1 MITGGEGDSFLDS
14 TEVLDTEGGSVTM
27 TSLMNSKRYGHGM
40 GVVTVNGKDRV
51 AVFGGLEY
59 FGRRNALDSV
69 ELYNTKTEK
78 WEMADFKLSEPKVGF
93 GFLTVKLGDVL
104 SNLQSSSSNGSTST
118 KCKHD
123 VSSCRSG
130 KRCKVS
136 TTSRA
141 SNNSVEFLGKS
152 PVSYETSKRLGHRM
166 TIMAPTNYH
175 VRDGRDRIKPRG
187 TLQDQSVCQ

>member
-1 MITGGEGDSFLDS
+1 MITGGYNYGSLDS
-14 TEVLDTEGGSVTM
+14 TEILDTEGGSVTM
-27 TSLMNSKRYGHGM
+27 ASPMNFKRQSHGM
-40 GVVTVNGKDRV
+40 GVITINGKDRLV
-51 AVFGGLEY
+51 VFGGY
-59 FGRRNALDSV
+59 YGGKMLDSV
-69 ELYNTKTEK
+69 EFYNTKTEK

-93 GFLTVKLGDVL
+93 GFLTVKLGDIL

-187 TLQDQSVCQ
+187 TLQYQSVCQ